1 VKVAWIY
8 KDELVEKKLKMGDVI
23 HIDAGSTFH
32 MVNTG
37 KGQRLH
43 VICSIDA
50 SDDGLG
56 FGPPYQVSCPCSLF
70 GKFFSPPTQAGET
83 VDATV
88 GLLPRWLAGFEPKTL
103 AVAFNVSYYS
113 WIFINPQHALQS
125 PTETVGCMP
134 NRFPVQR
141 IRPQSTNWQEPCRHK
156 PAAPSCT
163 TKRSWVVA
171 RRRSGAGE
179 REAMT
184 SAATM
189 HRRRGRGGTC

>member
-1 VKVAWIY
+1 MNRGSEGCV
-8 KDELVEKKLKMGDVI
+8 DLQGR
-23 HIDAGSTFH
+23 AG
-32 MVNTG
+32 G
-37 KGQRLH
+37 EEAEDGQRHPHRRRLH
-43 VICSIDA
+43 LSHGQHRQRPD

-163 TKRSWVVA
+163 TKRSRVVE
-171 RRRSGAGE
+171 RRRSE
-179 REAMT
+179 R
-184 SAATM
+184 
-189 HRRRGRGGTC
+189 R